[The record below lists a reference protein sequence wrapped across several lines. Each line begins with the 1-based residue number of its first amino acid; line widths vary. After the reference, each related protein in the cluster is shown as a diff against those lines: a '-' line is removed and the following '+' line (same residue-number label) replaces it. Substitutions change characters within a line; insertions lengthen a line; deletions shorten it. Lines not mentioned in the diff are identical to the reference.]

1 MASDIASYSPDAKAP
16 GTELSAASAVAADIE
31 IPAKPARPAKPE
43 TKTQKARSRRPFI
56 PLTARILAINVL
68 ALAIL
73 LGGFFYLD
81 RYQRSLIENK
91 IASLKLEGSMI
102 ASGLI
107 RDVEEQGASNKP
119 QKVNAAGF
127 IGRLALPAD
136 QRVRLFDTRGRL
148 VVDSQALPGAK
159 VQTSELPAPPDD
171 GFFGRLAVDIYEWI
185 VRDLPP
191 RTRMPRIVEGK
202 GSRSVIGATVGRA
215 LTGETTSL
223 IGETSD
229 GSLAVLVALPIQ
241 ALKRIEG
248 ALLITASAEDVA
260 RDVRGMRFA
269 VLEAFGV
276 ALLIT
281 VLLSLYLAGT
291 ITRPV
296 KRLAEAALRVR
307 HGRGEKPVIPD
318 FSSRRDEIGGL
329 SGALRDMTNALY
341 QRIDAIERFAAD
353 VAHEIKN
360 PLSSVRSAVET
371 AIRIG
376 DDAKRRQLLEIVI
389 DDVKR
394 LDRLLS
400 EISAASRLD
409 SELSRM
415 ALEPVDLAHLLALH
429 VTFDEEMNA
438 ENPGFVPLRLE
449 TDGAGPFVVIAG
461 EDRLTQVI
469 QNLVKNAR
477 SFSPPNS
484 AVTLRLARTGKVVM
498 FEVEDQG
505 PGVPE
510 AMRERIFER
519 FYSSRPEG
527 EKFGTHAGLGL
538 SISRQIV
545 EAFGGRLLCLD
556 SRSGI
561 GARFQVT
568 LAAAP
573 GRAGER

>member
-16 GTELSAASAVAADIE
+16 GTEALGATAAAAAADIE
-31 IPAKPARPAKPE
+31 IPQKPARSKATDAKP
-43 TKTQKARSRRPFI
+43 KKVRSRRPFI

-68 ALAIL
+68 ALALL

-91 IASLKLEGSMI
+91 ISSLKLEGSMI
-102 ASGLI
+102 ASGLV
-107 RDVEEQGASNKP
+107 RDVEEEGAANKP
-119 QKVNAAGF
+119 RRVDAAGF
-127 IGRLALPAD
+127 IGRLSLPAD

-148 VVDSQALPGAK
+148 IVDSQGLPGAK
-159 VQTSELPAPPDD
+159 VQTSELPAPPEN
-171 GFFGRLAVDIYEWI
+171 GFLGRLAVDIYEWI

-229 GSLAVLVALPIQ
+229 GSLAVLVALPVQ

-269 VLEAFGV
+269 VLEAFGI

-415 ALEPVDLAHLLALH
+415 ALEPVDLAQLLSLH
-429 VTFDEEMNA
+429 VSFDEEMNA
-438 ENPGFVPLRLE
+438 ETPGFIPLRLE
-449 TDGAGPFVVIAG
+449 TEGPGPFIVVAG

-477 SFSPPNS
+477 SFSPPDGM
-484 AVTLRLARTGKVVM
+484 VTLRLARTGRAVI
-498 FEVEDQG
+498 FEVEDSG

-519 FYSSRPEG
+519 FYSSRPQG

-538 SISRQIV
+538 SISRQII
-545 EAFGGRLLCLD
+545 EAFGGRLLCLEA
-556 SRSGI
+556 RTGI
-561 GARFQVT
+561 GARFQAT

-573 GRAGER
+573 GT

>member
-1 MASDIASYSPDAKAP
+1 MALDTASFRREARGARTRGEDGAEAAP
-16 GTELSAASAVAADIE
+16 AARVPRAAR
-31 IPAKPARPAKPE
+31 ARRDGR
-43 TKTQKARSRRPFI
+43 TRRPFV

-73 LGGFFYLD
+73 LCGFLYLD

-91 IASLKLEGSMI
+91 VASMKLEGGHI
-102 ASGLI
+102 AAGLV
-107 RDVEEQGASNKP
+107 RNVEDQGTEGRARS
-119 QKVNAAGF
+119 QRVDAAGF
-127 IGRLALPAD
+127 IARLTLPAD

-148 VVDSQALPGAK
+148 VVDSHRLPGAN
-159 VQTSELPAPPDD
+159 VQTTELPPPPER
-171 GFFGRLAVDIYEWI
+171 GFLNRVAVDIYDWI

-191 RTRMPRIVEGK
+191 HTRMPRIVEGK

-223 IGETSD
+223 IGETAD
-229 GSLAVLVALPIQ
+229 GSLAVLVAMPVQ
-241 ALKRIEG
+241 ALKRVEG
-248 ALLITASAEDVA
+248 ALLMTASAEDVA
-260 RDVRGMRFA
+260 VEVREMRFA
-269 VLEAFGV
+269 VLEAFAI

-307 HGRGEKPVIPD
+307 HGRGENPVIPD
-318 FSSRRDEIGGL
+318 FTARRDEIGGL

-341 QRIDAIERFAAD
+341 QRLDAIERFAAD

-371 AIRIG
+371 AIRI
-376 DDAKRRQLLEIVI
+376 DDAGKRRQLLELVI

-409 SELSRM
+409 SELSRG
-415 ALEPVDLAHLLALH
+415 APEPVDLKALIELH
-429 VTFDEEMNA
+429 VRFDRELHAEEPA
-438 ENPGFVPLRLE
+438 AVPLRLE
-449 TDGAGPFVVIAG
+449 VEGAGPFVVSAIA
-461 EDRLTQVI
+461 DRLTQVM
-469 QNLVKNAR
+469 QNLISNAR
-477 SFSPPNS
+477 SFSPPGCK
-484 AVTLRLARTGKVVM
+484 VTLRLARTGRRVQL
-498 FEVEDQG
+498 EVEDEG
-505 PGVPE
+505 VGVPE

-545 EAFGGRLLCLD
+545 EAFGGRISCLD
-556 SRSGI
+556 GRAGC

-568 LAAAP
+568 LMAADA
-573 GRAGER
+573 A

>member
-16 GTELSAASAVAADIE
+16 GTDLSAASAVAADIE